1 MVLRRLF
8 CGKMV
13 KLENAAPRCAAS
25 ICCRALAS
33 ARFPPNGHPEC
44 PWLATLQDAWARAM
58 FCWQR
63 GKLAGDECLRV
74 AVSDVRLSA
83 IIASEAAARGKR
95 PPPPRR
101 SWGDKTTALTVFES
115 CSMCFWTSGLMWVY
129 CRGHRLK
136 KAHAVIVGE
145 AKVWSGPGG
154 GLNRGQNGIKIWII
168 FVLGGC
174 FWLRMWQHVIFNPP
188 DADSQ
193 CCLPRNMRSFDV
205 SL

>member
-95 PPPPRR
+95 PPPAQEELGRQNNRTYCILELQHVFLNIWTNVSLLSRPQVKKSPCSDSRR
-101 SWGDKTTALTVFES
+101 SLSLVRPWRRVKQRSERDQNLDHFCVG
-115 CSMCFWTSGLMWVY
+115 
-129 CRGHRLK
+129 RLFL
-136 KAHAVIVGE
+136 AAYV
-145 AKVWSGPGG
+145 AT
-154 GLNRGQNGIKIWII
+154 RY
-168 FVLGGC
+168 F
-174 FWLRMWQHVIFNPP
+174 
-188 DADSQ
+188 
-193 CCLPRNMRSFDV
+193 
-205 SL
+205 